1 MLVSLVALRIHAF
14 QTAVGSARILSSQRI
29 ITRMVTEK
37 DDAIQT
43 HKRESSTMTTA
54 SVRPEN
60 VSLIREKIR
69 YSFTNKNKSPDSLKY
84 IMLGLLWLTACLS
97 AIDRV
102 AMSVAIIPMA
112 DEFGFT
118 DTTKGSISS
127 LLSFG
132 YAIIILP
139 AGLLAGQLPPR
150 LIMASGIAVWSIA
163 TIATPLTV
171 SDTIGPLLAARMLV
185 GAGESILLPTSTRL
199 LNEWT
204 ATEEKSRGKSL
215 CSESNGLH

>member
-1 MLVSLVALRIHAF
+1 MATGPLTGISGVFTDKIMSD
-14 QTAVGSARILSSQRI
+14 SSP
-29 ITRMVTEK
+29 EP
-37 DDAIQT
+37 
-43 HKRESSTMTTA
+43 SS
-54 SVRPEN
+54 
-60 VSLIREKIR
+60 
-69 YSFTNKNKSPDSLKY
+69 FKY

-132 YAIIILP
+132 YALIILP
-139 AGLLAGQLPPR
+139 AGILASQWSPR
-150 LIMASGIAVWSIA
+150 YIMASGIALWSVA
-163 TIATPLTV
+163 TVATPFMV
-171 SDTIGPLLAARMLV
+171 SADTNIGLLLAARMLV

-204 ATEEKSRGKSL
+204 AFDEKSRGK
-215 CSESNGLH
+215 CLHMLVVYIKDRRVLSHIHCFF